1 MRGTRKE
8 PQRVERSDINTVG
21 ARFYGGLNHLRA
33 VSASQCLRG
42 MKECEDDGARPR
54 RRVGVRPSRCWESDD
69 REATLLR

>member
-42 MKECEDDGARPR
+42 MKECEDDGAK
-54 RRVGVRPSRCWESDD
+54 
-69 REATLLR
+69 